1 MRVSGDTQTKK
12 EVDEKHP
19 APEAHSFQTMF
30 ARSVI
35 RRHVSYADVMAK
47 TAAHTVNSQGEGSG
61 QAVCVFSCMIAVACA
76 GFWLNK
82 STPSTQVISPYYN
95 RLYGAI
101 ERRNW

>member
-1 MRVSGDTQTKK
+1 ML
-12 EVDEKHP
+12 
-19 APEAHSFQTMF
+19 

-35 RRHVSYADVMAK
+35 RRHQSYADVMAK
-47 TAAHTVNSQGEGSG
+47 TAANTVGATAEGSA
-61 QAVCVFSCMIAVACA
+61 QSFAVLGCMIAVACA

-95 RLYGAI
+95 RLCGPI